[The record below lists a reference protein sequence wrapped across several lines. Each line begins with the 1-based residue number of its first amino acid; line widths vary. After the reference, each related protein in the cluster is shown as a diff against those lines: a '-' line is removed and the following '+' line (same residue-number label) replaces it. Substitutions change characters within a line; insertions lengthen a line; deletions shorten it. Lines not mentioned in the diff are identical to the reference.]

1 MKWNSNDKKR
11 EKGHDGEECFT
22 VNCTNLFYHYG
33 GYCDKCRD
41 EWAKENNNDKN

>member
-1 MKWNSNDKKR
+1 MGNSQSERR

-41 EWAKENNNDKN
+41 IFLTKKENENE